1 MFYRGI
7 LPVYIGYMSNLP
19 PDPKARRKTVSLT
32 LNSELL
38 AKAKAEGLNIS
49 RIAEEAVSEALTARM
64 REKLREEIRQDMDI
78 YNDFVQRHGSPAQA
92 LRDYLEKRGD
102 AV

>member
-64 REKLREEIRQDMDI
+64 REKLREEIRQDMAA
-78 YNDFVQRHGSPAQA
+78 YNDYIERFGSPTEM
-92 LRDYLEKRGD
+92 LRAHLEKSGD